1 MNQEP
6 MNAYDRIES
15 YLDGL
20 LDETQTH
27 RFEQDLLKED
37 VAALFREVLLMRE
50 LLGELPPDE
59 PPEGLVDRIEAA
71 LAVAPARQKA
81 VEIQSREET
90 TGFWTALKA
99 GLSWPGYSVSA
110 VAAGSEGL
118 QSALSGMRTIGYAL
132 GPLRTPVHK
141 GVAAIRQAGAPLW
154 KSALTSVA
162 KGVLR

>member
-1 MNQEP
+1 MNQEQ
-6 MNAYDRIES
+6 MDVYDRIES

-20 LDETQTH
+20 LNDAETH

-50 LLGELPPDE
+50 LLGELPPAE

-81 VEIQSREET
+81 FEMQSREET
-90 TGFWTALKA
+90 TGFWSALKTA
-99 GLSWPGYSVSA
+99 FRWPGYSMSGM
-110 VAAGSEGL
+110 AGGAEAL
-118 QSALSGMRTIGYAL
+118 KSALSGIGTIGYAL
-132 GPLRTPVHK
+132 GPLRAPLHN
-141 GVAAIRQAGAPLW
+141 GVAAIRPAGTPWW

-162 KGVLR
+162 KGVLP